1 MQATAGPTAT
11 LTRGFQEEL
20 ELLGRHI
27 RMLQFV
33 ERHGPVGIIK
43 LSKLLGVPK
52 HKVRYSLRILEQ
64 AGFIAPSTQG
74 ARATDKVPQF
84 LSQLDVMLHDVKR
97 QVDDLVAS
105 VQKPVAN
112 TGGYN

>member
-1 MQATAGPTAT
+1 MQSPGRNAT

-64 AGFIAPSTQG
+64 AGYIAPSAQG
-74 ARATDKVPQF
+74 ARATEKVHTF
-84 LSQLDVMLHDVKR
+84 LEQVESMLKDVKH
-97 QVDDLVAS
+97 QVDDLAAS
-105 VQKPVAN
+105 VQKPPQETAR
-112 TGGYN
+112 YN

>member
-1 MQATAGPTAT
+1 MQVTVSRDHSLA
-11 LTRGFQEEL
+11 RGFQEEL

-64 AGFIAPSTQG
+64 AGYIAPSTQG

-84 LSQLDVMLHDVKR
+84 LSRLDAMLGDVKR
-97 QVDDLVAS
+97 QVDDLVAN
-105 VQKPVAN
+105 VQR
-112 TGGYN
+112 TT

>member
-1 MQATAGPTAT
+1 MQPPPGRNSS
-11 LTRGFQEEL
+11 LTKGFQEEL

-64 AGFIAPSTQG
+64 AGYIAPSTQG
-74 ARATDKVPQF
+74 ARATEKVPQF
-84 LSQLDVMLHDVKR
+84 LERVDTMLNEVKR
-97 QVDDLVAS
+97 QVDDLVTT
-105 VQKPVAN
+105 VQRPS
-112 TGGYN
+112 

>member
-1 MQATAGPTAT
+1 MQATVPPTSG
-11 LTRGFQEEL
+11 LTKGFQDEL

-43 LSKLLGVPK
+43 LSKLLGVPR

-64 AGFIAPSTQG
+64 AGYIAPSTQG
-74 ARATDKVPQF
+74 ARATEKVPQF
-84 LSQLDVMLHDVKR
+84 LERVDEMLNDVKR
-97 QVDDLVAS
+97 RVDDLVTS
-105 VQKPVAN
+105 VQAPR
-112 TGGYN
+112 